1 MQAFIEYVVKSVVD
15 HPDDVK
21 IEQAERGGATVYRLK
36 LHPDD
41 VGKIIGKDGVMINAM
56 RSLVQ
61 AASAKKG
68 QRALIEVLNDQ
79 PS

>member
-15 HPDDVK
+15 HPEEVK
-21 IEQAERGGATVYRLK
+21 IEQTDRGGTKVYQLK

-41 VGKIIGKDGVMINAM
+41 IGKIIGKGGVMINAM

-61 AASAKKG
+61 AASAKRG
-68 QRALIEVLNDQ
+68 ERCLIEVLNE
-79 PS
+79 SAS

>member
-15 HPDDVK
+15 HPEDVSITQTEK
-21 IEQAERGGATVYRLK
+21 GEATVYQLK

-41 VGKIIGKDGVMINAM
+41 VGKIIGKGGVMINAM

-68 QRALIEVLNDQ
+68 MRCLIEVVNE
-79 PS
+79 PTS

>member
-15 HPDDVK
+15 HPEDVK
-21 IEQAERGGATVYRLK
+21 IDQIERGGATVYQLK

-41 VGKIIGKDGVMINAM
+41 VGKIIGKGGVMINAM

-68 QRALIEVLNDQ
+68 IRSLIEVVNE
-79 PS
+79 PAS

>member
-21 IEQAERGGATVYRLK
+21 IEQSERGGATVYQLK

-41 VGKIIGKDGVMINAM
+41 VGKIIGKGGVMINAM

-68 QRALIEVLNDQ
+68 QRSLIEVINEQ
-79 PS
+79 TS